1 MNGSQSSCPVALPVG
16 PCDGHVISQNGN
28 MVVIEEGEIRVH
40 NLSQD
45 KGLSCYFIHASVFS
59 SGKRARVISN
69 RPLINVW
76 EAKIFAQFFFFAE
89 SRMLLNNNFS

>member
-1 MNGSQSSCPVALPVG
+1 MNGSQSSCPGVLPVG
-16 PCDGHVISQNGN
+16 PCDGHVISQNGK

-45 KGLSCYFIHASVFS
+45 KGLSWNFTHASVFLS
-59 SGKRARVISN
+59 SKRACVIST

-76 EAKIFAQFFFFAE
+76 EAKIFAQIFFCAVSNASE
-89 SRMLLNNNFS
+89 